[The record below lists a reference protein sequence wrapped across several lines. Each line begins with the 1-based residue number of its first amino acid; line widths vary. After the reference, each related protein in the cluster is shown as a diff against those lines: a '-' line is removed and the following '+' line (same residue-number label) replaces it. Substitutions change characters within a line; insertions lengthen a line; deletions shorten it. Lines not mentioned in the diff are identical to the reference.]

1 MFFQIKIEPVKGL
14 VLRDP
19 EETSLGRNI
28 VRKGLLLIRYLGFE
42 QFTFKK
48 LAENIQTTEASVYRY
63 FENKHRLLL
72 YLLTWYW
79 SYMEYLVIFELQ
91 NVTDP
96 AECIKRIIRLLVEE
110 LPENLDATGL
120 DKKALYEVVIA
131 ESNKAYLI
139 REVDMINSHQLF
151 KPYKD
156 LCHRVATLFIAY
168 NPDFK
173 WPHSLGS
180 TLIETAHVQHYFML
194 HLPRLT
200 DFQHSPTPKA
210 ELIEYLECLTFSAL
224 DSGRTNA
231 RKMGM
236 D

>member
-1 MFFQIKIEPVKGL
+1 MFFQIKIVPAEGL

-19 EETSLGRNI
+19 EETALGRNI
-28 VRKGLLLIRYLGFE
+28 VRKGLIMIRDLGFE

-48 LAENIQTTEASVYRY
+48 LADNIHTTEASVYRY

-79 SYMEYLVIFELQ
+79 NYMEYLVIFELQ
-91 NVTDP
+91 NI
-96 AECIKRIIRLLVEE
+96 AEPSERIKRIIRLLADE
-110 LPENLDATGL
+110 LPDGPEATGF

-131 ESNKAYLI
+131 ESNKAYLT
-139 REVDMINSHQLF
+139 RDVDAINSHQLF

-156 LCHRVATLFIAY
+156 LCHRVANLFAEY
-168 NPDFK
+168 NPNFK
-173 WPHSLGS
+173 WPHSLAS

-200 DFQHSPTPKA
+200 DFQKNDDPKA
-210 ELIEYLECLTFSAL
+210 ELMAYLEHLAFAAL
-224 DSGRTNA
+224 SNHTA
-231 RKMGM
+231 QV
-236 D
+236 